1 MKKIISKKI
10 SKVMLSS
17 VLAIMMLVAL
27 ATSAFATGQI
37 DAVGETD
44 VSAALTK
51 VLQTGEGVTLP
62 GNMNFTFTFT
72 QDTAATKDAAGS
84 TIVASTVAVPI
95 KAVTTTVT
103 TAMTGTT
110 ATGMKTYEVQ
120 SGNFLAK
127 ATDNANYTQA
137 GVYVYKVKETS
148 NTYTIAD
155 ATKETMTYSGAEY
168 TLYVYVA
175 NKADNSG
182 VYIKSV
188 GCVLTKGDDGT
199 ATAGNEGNK
208 VDPTPGTPGTNGEI
222 LATNSD
228 MKFTN
233 KYTQTNGGGG
243 SPETPANQT
252 LGISKVVSGA
262 LADHSQYFTYTAT
275 ITKPTVSTKTF
286 YKAYVVN
293 STTNAVETTIDN
305 FATLKTDA
313 NGKAYFEF
321 PTDGSSVTF
330 KLHHNQSLVFTDTEV
345 GTRYTVTEA
354 GISGYKP
361 SAVLTQNG
369 TATDIAQLAAG
380 SSLSVTT
387 APATALVGEGANKA
401 AFTNTFIDVTPTG
414 IILNNIPFFM
424 MILIAVGTLVTFVVV
439 RSKKKQTA
447 SKH

>member
-1 MKKIISKKI
+1 MKKTVFKKA
-10 SKVMLSS
+10 SRMLLSS
-17 VLAIMMLVAL
+17 AVAVVMLVAL
-27 ATSAFATGQI
+27 ATSAFAAGEINAT
-37 DAVGETD
+37 GETS

-62 GNMNFTFTFT
+62 SNMNFTFTFT
-72 QDTAATKDAAGS
+72 QDTAATKDAAGN
-84 TIVASTVAVPI
+84 TIVASTVSVPI
-95 KAVTTTVT
+95 KDVTTTVT

-120 SGNFLAK
+120 SENFLAK

-148 NTYTIAD
+148 GTYTIAD

-208 VDPTPGTPGTNGEI
+208 VDPTPGTPGTTGEV
-222 LATNSD
+222 LTDNSD

-243 SPETPANQT
+243 DPSTPANQT

-262 LADHSQYFTYTAT
+262 LADQSQYFTYTAT
-275 ITKPTVSTKTF
+275 LTKPTVSTKTF

-293 STTNAVETTIDN
+293 STTNAVETTTDN
-305 FATLKTDA
+305 YATLKTDA
-313 NGKAYFEF
+313 AGKAYFEF
-321 PTDGSSVTF
+321 PTDGSSVSF

-345 GTRYTVTEA
+345 GARYTVTETGA
-354 GISGYKP
+354 SGYKP

-380 SSLSVTT
+380 SNLSVTT
-387 APATALVGEGANKA
+387 APATALVGEAMNKA
-401 AFTNTFIDVTPTG
+401 AFTNTLIDVTPTG
-414 IILNNIPFFM
+414 IILNNLPFFM
-424 MILIAVGTLVTFVVV
+424 MILIAVGTLVALVVV
-439 RSKKKQTA
+439 RSKKKKNA
-447 SKH
+447 YEN